1 MRTRLR
7 RDPSTTLSPSRTW
20 LARTLAVVLALL
32 AMVPARAAAQRW
44 TEIGTTSDGNK
55 VYVNRATIVR
65 KDSIV
70 TATVRVVYTTP
81 KDTPKGPITGSRA
94 IAMFNCPRKTVAVKE
109 NIIWHDE
116 AKGTI
121 YLKRAPAIP
130 GFGPVFNSNFSGV
143 ALRYLCEPAD
153 AP

>member
-1 MRTRLR
+1 MRLLTRIG
-7 RDPSTTLSPSRTW
+7 
-20 LARTLAVVLALL
+20 AALL
-32 AMVPARAAAQRW
+32 ACALLPVAAMAQRW

-65 KDSIV
+65 RDSIV

-81 KDTPKGPITGSRA
+81 KPTPKGPITGSRA
-94 IAMFNCPRKTVAVKE
+94 IAMFNCLRKTVAVKE

-121 YLKRAPAIP
+121 YLKRAPVIP

-143 ALRYLCEPAD
+143 ALRYLCEPP
-153 AP
+153 APAAR